1 MYGKLLWTRARTQTR
16 VRTSGRA
23 QTRVRVAFGTGI
35 GAVALTLAP
44 IALAAPATGATGPSV
59 TVTPGTAKPGDVV
72 AIRGS
77 GLTGCA
83 LNKVDVYLLSANGGS
98 SGEYQDLLAADLP
111 VDTAHGNSI
120 AFRHEIPAPVYSS
133 NAEGSIPGPVNRI
146 AVRCNGEE
154 ERALAQTPIEID
166 SFRPQE
172 TRKQPADLSA
182 KRLILEPA
190 AGAPGT
196 EVTLWT
202 DLHCGNA
209 NASDDARVTWG
220 GRDLTKLSVQS
231 TGSKGESYR
240 FTVPD
245 GPDRGPQPVTVSCFA
260 QGAGM
265 PDNGVTLRTDFLVAQ
280 PELTLT
286 PTQPT
291 AGRPLRIAGS
301 GFVACGRPVDGGA
314 GSLTVRHGTTVLGT
328 VPVAGDGRFA
338 GELRVPRELPGG
350 DGTLTVACATGAG
363 YDGDFSVRVAVL
375 GAARTAAPATD
386 RSEAAVNLPS
396 PNALFDE
403 PRPVLL
409 AGATAVVA
417 LPVLGFSAELF
428 NKTWEQNHLR
438 IRRRLRPGAARPRS
452 QPRLPELQVLT
463 FVLLSAA
470 FCVAVEPGT
479 GWNAGTAAL
488 ALALV
493 AAVPLGVLV
502 YEGSAEAYR
511 RRVSRIRAL
520 PRLLPGALGVA
531 LVLAAASRMLHLTPG
546 YVYGL
551 FLAFTSAGLRRMSPA
566 DEGRAIALGSWS
578 LAGLA
583 VVAWVWRIPVTHVLN
598 ESDGAPF
605 GWVFA
610 EDVLTQCFVAAVV
623 GLVFGLLPMR
633 FMDGHALWQWNR
645 WAWAAI
651 YALAVFLFI
660 LALLDPTGAADGIT
674 RAMWLR
680 STILFTTAALAS
692 LTFWAIFRLRP
703 PRTT

>member
-1 MYGKLLWTRARTQTR
+1 MNRTLLRMRAAL
-16 VRTSGRA
+16 GA
-23 QTRVRVAFGTGI
+23 GI
-35 GAVALTLAP
+35 GAIALTLVPFAFGNS
-44 IALAAPATGATGPSV
+44 ASGASGASV
-59 TVTPGTAKPGDVV
+59 TVPPGTVRPGDVV
-72 AIRGS
+72 AIKAS
-77 GLTGCA
+77 GLTGCPQ
-83 LNKVDVYLLSANGGS
+83 NKVDVYLRSANGGS
-98 SGEYQDLLAADLP
+98 SGQYFDLLAAGLP

-120 AFRHEIPAPVYSS
+120 GFRHTMPTPAFTSD
-133 NAEGSIPGPVNRI
+133 AEGSVGPVNRI
-146 AVRCNGEE
+146 SVHCPGQED
-154 ERALAQTPIEID
+154 ALAQAAID
-166 SFRPQE
+166 LVGDRRQE
-172 TRKQPADLSA
+172 TRTPPAELSA
-182 KRLILEPA
+182 KRLVLEPA
-190 AGAPGT
+190 TGAPGT

-202 DLHCGNA
+202 NLHCGNA
-209 NASDDARVTWG
+209 NADDDARVAWD
-220 GRDLTKLSVQS
+220 GRDLAKLSVQP
-231 TGSKGESYR
+231 TGSESLR
-240 FTVPD
+240 FIVPD
-245 GPDRGPQPVTVSCFA
+245 GPDRGPRPITVSCFA
-260 QGAGM
+260 QGPGM
-265 PDNGVTLRTDFLVAQ
+265 PDNGVTLRADFRVTQ

-291 AGRPLRIAGS
+291 AGQPLRVAGS
-301 GFVACGRPVDGGA
+301 GFVGCGRPVDGGA
-314 GSLTVRHGTTVLGT
+314 GSLTVRHGATVLGK
-328 VPVAGDGRFA
+328 VPVAADGRFA
-338 GELRVPRELPGG
+338 GEVQVPRELPGG
-350 DGTLTVACATGAG
+350 DGMLTVACASGAG

-375 GAARTAAPATD
+375 GAAGTSAVSE

-396 PNALFDE
+396 PSALFDE
-403 PRPVLL
+403 PRPVVL

-428 NKTWEQNHLR
+428 NKTWEQNRLR
-438 IRRRLRPGAARPRS
+438 IRRRLRPGATRPRS
-452 QPRLPELQVLT
+452 QPRMPELQVLV

-520 PRLLPGALGVA
+520 PRLVPGALGVA
-531 LVLAAASRMLHLTPG
+531 LVLAVASRLLHLTPG

-551 FLAFTSAGLRRMSPA
+551 FLAFTSAGLRRLAPS

-651 YALAVFLFI
+651 YALALFLFV
-660 LALLDPTGAADGIT
+660 LALLDPTGAANGLT
-674 RAMWLR
+674 RDMWLR
-680 STILFTTAALAS
+680 STILFATAAVAS
-692 LTFWAIFRLRP
+692 TTFWAIFRLRP
-703 PRTT
+703 PTNHPTL

>member
-1 MYGKLLWTRARTQTR
+1 MNRTLLRMRAAL
-16 VRTSGRA
+16 GM
-23 QTRVRVAFGTGI
+23 GI

-44 IALAAPATGATGPSV
+44 LAFGTSAAGATGATVS
-59 TVTPGTAKPGDVV
+59 VTPGPVRPGDSV

-77 GLTGCA
+77 GLTGCPT
-83 LNKVDVYLLSANGGS
+83 NKVDVYLLSANGGS
-98 SGEYQDLLAADLP
+98 SGEYLDLLAADLP
-111 VDTAHGNSI
+111 VDTAHGDSI
-120 AFRHEIPAPVYSS
+120 AFRHTMLAPTYSS
-133 NAEGSIPGPVNRI
+133 NGAASTDRPVNRI
-146 AVRCNGEE
+146 AVRCPGQEK
-154 ERALAQTPIEID
+154 ALAETAIEINA
-166 SFRPQE
+166 FRPEE
-172 TRKQPADLSA
+172 TRTPPADLRA
-182 KRLILEPA
+182 RHLVLEPA
-190 AGAPGT
+190 TGVPGT

-202 DLHCGNA
+202 DLRCGDA

-220 GRDLTKLSVQS
+220 GRDLAKLSISGAGAEAQ
-231 TGSKGESYR
+231 R
-240 FTVPD
+240 FIVPD
-245 GPDRGPQPVTVSCFA
+245 GPDRGPRPITVTCFA

-265 PDNGVTLRTDFLVAQ
+265 PDNGVVQRADFQVAR

-286 PTQPT
+286 PKQPT
-291 AGRPLRIAGS
+291 AGRPLRVEGS
-301 GFVACGRPVDGGA
+301 GFVTCGRPVDGGA
-314 GSLTVRHGTTVLGT
+314 GTLTVRHGGTVLGT
-328 VPVAGDGRFA
+328 VPVAADGRFA
-338 GELRVPRELPGG
+338 SEIRVPRELPGG
-350 DGTLTVACATGAG
+350 EGMLTVACTTGVG

-375 GAARTAAPATD
+375 GAAGTSAVSE

-396 PNALFDE
+396 PSALFDE
-403 PRPVLL
+403 PRPVVL

-428 NKTWEQNHLR
+428 NKTWEQNRLR

-452 QPRLPELQVLT
+452 QPRMPELQVLV

-488 ALALV
+488 ALALM

-520 PRLLPGALGVA
+520 PRLVPGALGVA
-531 LVLAAASRMLHLTPG
+531 LVLAVASRLLHLTPG

-551 FLAFTSAGLRRMSPA
+551 FLAFTSAGLRRLAPS

-651 YALAVFLFI
+651 YALALFLFV
-660 LALLDPTGAADGIT
+660 LALLDPAGAADGLT
-674 RAMWLR
+674 RDMWLR
-680 STILFTTAALAS
+680 STILFATAALAS
-692 LTFWAIFRLRP
+692 ITFWAIFRLRP
-703 PRTT
+703 PTNHPPQP

>member
-1 MYGKLLWTRARTQTR
+1 MNSRMLRK
-16 VRTSGRA
+16 
-23 QTRVRVAFGTGI
+23 RVALGTGI
-35 GAVALTLAP
+35 GAVVLALAP
-44 IALAAPATGATGPSV
+44 IALAAPATGAAGASV

-98 SGEYQDLLAADLP
+98 SGQYQDLLAADLP
-111 VDTAHGNSI
+111 VDTAHGGSI
-120 AFRHEIPAPVYSS
+120 AFRHEVPAPVYSS
-133 NAEGSIPGPVNRI
+133 NAAGSIPGPVNRI
-146 AVRCNGEE
+146 AVRCIGEE
-154 ERALAQTPIEID
+154 EKVLAQTPIEID
-166 SFRPQE
+166 TFRPEE
-172 TRKQPADLSA
+172 TRRAPADLSA

-190 AGAPGT
+190 TGAPGT

-202 DLHCGNA
+202 DLHCGVD

-231 TGSKGESYR
+231 TGNRGEAYR
-240 FTVPD
+240 FNVPD
-245 GPDRGPQPVTVSCFA
+245 GPNRGPQPVTVSCFA
-260 QGAGM
+260 QGPSM
-265 PDNGVTLRTDFLVAQ
+265 PDNGVTLRTDFRVAQ

-291 AGRPLRIAGS
+291 AGQPLRIAGS
-301 GFVACGRPVDGGA
+301 GFVACGRPVDGTGT
-314 GSLTVRHGTTVLGT
+314 LTVRHGTTELGT
-328 VPVAGDGRFA
+328 VPVAADGRFA

-350 DGTLTVACATGAG
+350 DGTLTVACTAGAG

-375 GAARTAAPATD
+375 GAAASATAAD
-386 RSEAAVNLPS
+386 RSEAAMNLPS
-396 PNALFDE
+396 PSMLFDE

-428 NKTWEQNHLR
+428 NKTWERNHLR

-452 QPRLPELQVLT
+452 QPRVPELQVLA
-463 FVLLSAA
+463 FILLSAA

-493 AAVPLGVLV
+493 AAVPLGVLA

-531 LVLAAASRMLHLTPG
+531 LVLAAASRLLHLTPG

-566 DEGRAIALGSWS
+566 DEGRAVALGSWS

-610 EDVLTQCFVAAVV
+610 EDLLTQCFVAAVV

-651 YALAVFLFI
+651 YALAMFLFV

-674 RAMWLR
+674 KDMWLR
-680 STILFTTAALAS
+680 STILFTTAALTS
-692 LTFWAIFRLRP
+692 VTFWAIFRLRP

>member
-1 MYGKLLWTRARTQTR
+1 M
-16 VRTSGRA
+16 
-23 QTRVRVAFGTGI
+23 
-35 GAVALTLAP
+35 
-44 IALAAPATGATGPSV
+44 
-59 TVTPGTAKPGDVV
+59 PGDMV

-83 LNKVDVYLLSANGGS
+83 LNKVNVYLLSASGGS
-98 SGEYQDLLAADLP
+98 SGGYQDLLAADLP

-120 AFRHEIPAPVYSS
+120 AFRHEVPTPVFSS
-133 NAEGSIPGPVNRI
+133 NAETTIAGPVNRI
-146 AVRCNGEE
+146 TVHCADEE
-154 ERALAQTPIEID
+154 EDVLAQTAIEINAYQA
-166 SFRPQE
+166 RE
-172 TRKQPADLSA
+172 TKTPPAELPA
-182 KRLILEPA
+182 KRLIVEPA

-202 DLHCGNA
+202 DLRCGPSNA
-209 NASDDARVTWG
+209 DDDARVTWG
-220 GRDLTKLSVQS
+220 GHELTKLSVQN
-231 TGSKGESYR
+231 TRNKGEAYR

-245 GPDRGPQPVTVSCFA
+245 GPDRGPRPVTVSCFA

-265 PDNGVTLRTDFLVAQ
+265 PDNGVTLRTDFRVAQ

-286 PTQPT
+286 PAQPT
-291 AGRPLRIAGS
+291 AGQPLRIAGS
-301 GFVACGRPVDGGA
+301 GFVACGRPVDGGT
-314 GSLTVRHGTTVLGT
+314 GSLTVRHGTAVLGT
-328 VPVAGDGRFA
+328 VPVAADGRFA
-338 GELRVPRELPGG
+338 GDVRVPRELPGG
-350 DGTLTVACATGAG
+350 DGTLTVACTTGAG

-375 GAARTAAPATD
+375 GAAETAAAAVAAD

-396 PNALFDE
+396 PGALFDE

-452 QPRLPELQVLT
+452 QPRVPELQVLA
-463 FVLLSAA
+463 FVLLSAS

-531 LVLAAASRMLHLTPG
+531 LVLAAASRLLHLTPG

-566 DEGRAIALGSWS
+566 DEGRAIAIGSWS

-583 VVAWVWRIPVTHVLN
+583 VVAWVWRIPVTHILN

-610 EDVLTQCFVAAVV
+610 EDLLTQCFVAAVV
-623 GLVFGLLPMR
+623 GLVFGLLPMQ

-651 YALAVFLFI
+651 YALAVFLFA
-660 LALLDPTGAADGIT
+660 LALLDPTGAAEGIT

-680 STILFTTAALAS
+680 STTLFATAALAS
-692 LTFWAIFRLRP
+692 LTFWTIFRLRP
-703 PRTT
+703 PR